1 MGSFYGNIKNSNKSQ
16 FTFDK
21 VYPNRRQAD
30 LYAEHD
36 SVFTGRYILVD
47 YDYYD
52 GVDGGWD
59 NYDTIHGKDDNVKGV
74 GRLAKEKR
82 SSDEKFQSLT
92 TVFGDNN
99 EAYSTEEAKKR
110 LQLLQET
117 LATCKN
123 KIGQS
128 EIPAKGL
135 LAEKKDLENKIS
147 NASVT
152 VDTTEWENR
161 LAQVNAELEY
171 YERLRDDT
179 LLKIGNE
186 EDTNVNTAYGDLWR
200 AKLRE
205 EYKEC
210 FDRRNVY
217 TYGGHLDNIGV
228 IAYDEDK
235 NTTPYLTPGFT
246 KYSLDHV
253 PERYKS

>member
-21 VYPNRRQAD
+21 VYPNRRHAD

-36 SVFTGRYILVD
+36 SVFTGSYILVD

-59 NYDTIHGKDDNVKGV
+59 NYDTIRGKDDNIKGV

-82 SSDEKFQSLT
+82 SSDEKFQSLVT
-92 TVFGDNN
+92 AFSNNDAYTVG
-99 EAYSTEEAKKR
+99 EATKR

-117 LATCKN
+117 LATCKT
-123 KIGQS
+123 KIGNS
-128 EIPAKGL
+128 SAPATDTEPEIEGTGL
-135 LAEKKDLENKIS
+135 LAEKADLEDKIS
-147 NASVT
+147 KAPAIA
-152 VDTTEWENR
+152 DTTTWENR
-161 LAQVNAELEY
+161 LAQVNAEIEY
-171 YERLRDDT
+171 YETLRYKT

-200 AKLRE
+200 AKLCA
-205 EYKEC
+205 EYMDC

-217 TYGGHLDNIGV
+217 NYGGHLHDIGV
-228 IAYDEDK
+228 ITYDKDK
-235 NTTPYLTPGFT
+235 NIAPY
-246 KYSLDHV
+246 
-253 PERYKS
+253 

>member
-59 NYDTIHGKDDNVKGV
+59 NYDTIHGKDDNIKGV

-92 TVFGDNN
+92 TAFGDIN
-99 EAYSTEEAKKR
+99 EAYSIGEATKR

-123 KIGQS
+123 KIGQNK
-128 EIPAKGL
+128 IPATRTNPGVEGKGL
-135 LAEKKDLENKIS
+135 LA
-147 NASVT
+147 
-152 VDTTEWENR
+152 
-161 LAQVNAELEY
+161 
-171 YERLRDDT
+171 
-179 LLKIGNE
+179 
-186 EDTNVNTAYGDLWR
+186 
-200 AKLRE
+200 
-205 EYKEC
+205 
-210 FDRRNVY
+210 
-217 TYGGHLDNIGV
+217 
-228 IAYDEDK
+228 
-235 NTTPYLTPGFT
+235 
-246 KYSLDHV
+246 
-253 PERYKS
+253 